1 MPRTVK
7 PWQGKTDDSPIP
19 PRVRLRVFRR
29 FGGICQGPCHRKIG
43 PADKWILEHE
53 KAIILGGENR
63 ESNLS
68 IRCDWCAKQKTA
80 IEVEAK
86 AITDKI
92 AKRHVGIKKESTFP
106 SAEKLNLK
114 WNWSKRRYEPTGRA
128 ALSIKETE

>member
-1 MPRTVK
+1 MTRSLPEWIGATPDTPV
-7 PWQGKTDDSPIP
+7 P

-29 FGGICQGPCHRKIG
+29 FGGICQGPCHRKIK
-43 PADKWILEHE
+43 PTDKWILEHE

-92 AKRHVGIKKESTFP
+92 AKRHVGIKPKSKFP
-106 SAEKLNLK
+106 NARSGK
-114 WNWSKRRYEPTGRA
+114 WKTKIGGQTVARTP
-128 ALSIKETE
+128 

>member
-1 MPRTVK
+1 MSRSVPE
-7 PWQGKTDDSPIP
+7 WIGKTADTPVP

-53 KAIILGGENR
+53 QAIILGGENR

-80 IEVEAK
+80 IEIEAK

-92 AKRHVGIKKESTFP
+92 AKRHIGIAPKSKFQNARSG
-106 SAEKLNLK
+106 K
-114 WNWSKRRYEPTGRA
+114 WKTKIGGQTVARTPD
-128 ALSIKETE
+128 